1 MYMAAVYQYYI
12 DVGTLFIAATP
23 IGNLED
29 ITLRV
34 LRVMKEVDV
43 IACEDTRHT
52 MQLLNHFEIK
62 KPLISCRSQN
72 EEKAAEKI
80 CGILSEGKDVAFVS
94 DAGTPGISD
103 PGSRLVRIVRAAG
116 HDVRPLPGVSA
127 FASLCSVGGI
137 SGKTVIFDGFP
148 SPKAGRRRRRV
159 RELLQR
165 SENFVMYESPFRIIK
180 LMDDISSEDP
190 DREVVVGREM
200 TKKFEEYITGTAE
213 TVTDILKKKENL
225 KGEFSLLV
233 SGKKKS

>member
-1 MYMAAVYQYYI
+1 MAVVYQYYR

-103 PGSRLVRIVRAAG
+103 PGSRLVRIVRTEG

-127 FASLCSVGGI
+127 FASLCSVSGI
-137 SGKTVIFDGFP
+137 SGKTVVFDGFL

-159 RELLQR
+159 KELLQR
-165 SENFVMYESPFRIIK
+165 SENFVLYESPFRIVK
-180 LMDDISSEDP
+180 LMDDISGEDP
-190 DREVVVGREM
+190 DREVVIGREM
-200 TKKFEEYITGTAE
+200 TKRFEEYITGTAG
-213 TVTDILKKKENL
+213 TVTDILKTKENL

>member
-1 MYMAAVYQYYI
+1 MAAVYQYYR

-103 PGSRLVRIVRAAG
+103 PGSRLVRIVRTEG
-116 HDVRPLPGVSA
+116 HDVLPLPGVSA
-127 FASLCSVGGI
+127 FASLCSVSGI
-137 SGKTVIFDGFP
+137 SGKTVVFDGFL

-159 RELLQR
+159 KELLQR
-165 SENFVMYESPFRIIK
+165 SENFVLYESPFRIVK
-180 LMDDISSEDP
+180 LMDDISGEDP
-190 DREVVVGREM
+190 DREVVIGREM
-200 TKKFEEYITGTAE
+200 TKRFEEYITGTAE
-213 TVTDILKKKENL
+213 TVTDILKTKENL

>member
-1 MYMAAVYQYYI
+1 MAAVYQYYR

-34 LRVMKEVDV
+34 LRVLKEVDV

-52 MQLLNHFEIK
+52 MQLLNHFEVK

-80 CGILSEGKDVAFVS
+80 CGILAEGRDVAFVS

-103 PGSRLVRIVRAAG
+103 PGSRLVRIVRAKG
-116 HDVRPLPGVSA
+116 YDVRPLPGVSA

-159 RELLQR
+159 KELLQR
-165 SENFVMYESPFRIIK
+165 SENFVLYESPFRIVK
-180 LMDDISSEDP
+180 LMDDISNEDP
-190 DREVVVGREM
+190 DREVVIGREM
-200 TKKFEEYITGTAE
+200 TKKFEEYITGTAK